1 MVGWRAS
8 GETAKRYSAKHG
20 LSANSLGWWASRLKR
35 DGEFGEA
42 AMRWA
47 KIKVAATSRPRPI
60 VIRVRDIRIAVD
72 RGFDPET
79 LAAIFSVIDRRP
91 A

>member
-1 MVGWRAS
+1 
-8 GETAKRYSAKHG
+8 
-20 LSANSLGWWASRLKR
+20 
-35 DGEFGEA
+35 
-42 AMRWA
+42 MRWA